1 MKVQWFETKLEIDM
15 SKSEAWKK
23 GLSIVDEV
31 YGPGSSSMMD
41 GMEGSAFVQETVS
54 HLFADIWSLPELSIR
69 DKRLL
74 VVGATTMLGRADLLT
89 IQLAGAIVN
98 GELTDA
104 QLEEMKLL
112 MMFYA
117 GAGNTTALN
126 AGIQGAKT
134 RAAGMKKKPS

>member
-1 MKVQWFETKLEIDM
+1 M
-15 SKSEAWKK
+15 SKSDAWKK
-23 GLSIVDEV
+23 GMNIVEQV
-31 YGPGSSSMMD
+31 YGPGSSSMME
-41 GMEGSAFVQETVS
+41 GLEGSAYVQETVS

-74 VVGATTMLGRADLLT
+74 IVGATTMLGRADLLT
-89 IQLAGAIVN
+89 IQLAGAILN

-126 AGIQGAKT
+126 QGIQGAKT
-134 RAAGMKKKPS
+134 RAESMRKKPA